1 VGSGLQKEKALM
13 KCVICKHGET
23 SLGKATV
30 TLERDGSTLVVQS
43 VPAAICRNCGEVY
56 VNEKTTASLLKI
68 AEKQARAGVKVD
80 VREYAAA

>member
-1 VGSGLQKEKALM
+1 M

-23 SLGKATV
+23 NLGKATV

-43 VPAAICRNCGEVY
+43 VPAAVCQNCGEVY
-56 VNEKTTASLLKI
+56 VDEETTASLLRI
-68 AEKQARAGVKVD
+68 AEEQARAGVKVD